1 MMVIENPPLKKL
13 VLDHS
18 QTIIDNGQEGGK
30 GWAEKLRTQ
39 ADGNKIGTFLF
50 SLSFYFAEDLT

>member
-1 MMVIENPPLKKL
+1 L